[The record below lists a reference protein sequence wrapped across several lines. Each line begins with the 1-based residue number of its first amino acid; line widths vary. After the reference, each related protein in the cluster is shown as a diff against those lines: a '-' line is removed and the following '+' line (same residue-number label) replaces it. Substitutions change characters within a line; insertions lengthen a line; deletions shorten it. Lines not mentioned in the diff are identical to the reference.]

1 MNVEMINSYSYNNR
15 NWITSMEGEKDLF
28 NYENTYFKNGNVK
41 SQYLTGEYSY
51 SFSDNSDLSFTYIY
65 DKSNRLTQTSTSD
78 KSYELLN
85 TYDKDGNILTL
96 DRNGSTGN
104 SIDDFNYSYY
114 SGTNKLSKVKG
125 SNNQFAY
132 DSNGNLITDSL
143 NSNFSIHYDH
153 RNLIT
158 DLIQR
163 VIEVSAITP
172 ADTSFYKTY
181 YYYDEAGN
189 RIRKKIFNDEN
200 DSLLSDIIY
209 SRDVSG
215 KEMAIY
221 ENGSLKQR
229 NIWGMDNAGFINAN
243 GDKRF
248 YLKDHLGSVRAE
260 IDDGG
265 SLISAQDYDAWG
277 YQQQDRSYNSE
288 ESVYKF
294 TSKERDDENKY
305 DYFGARYYDARVG
318 RWGSIDKLQEV
329 YFSFTPYNYA
339 LLNPLK
345 YVDPIGLTVDLPENE
360 GQRNKVLISLRL
372 GLPSW
377 AEKYIDS
384 KLVGDKYIIDQ
395 ELLNSAPIT
404 ISDSQELKELLEVVN
419 SSEITKIIGIKT
431 GESIKY
437 LNSNN
442 KTDKDVIPKSQ
453 LGETLISGNTP
464 NSNTLSGVKK
474 SLTGRNEVYLNMSK
488 NQESMTIG
496 LTHELLSHVNSY
508 IKGEQFQHGTLGDQF
523 QNKMERIYENTLKN
537 FHNR

>member
-51 SFSDNSDLSFTYIY
+51 SFSDNSDVSFTYIY

-265 SLISAQDYDAWG
+265 SLISAQDYDVWG
-277 YQQQDRSYNSE
+277 YQLQDRSYNSE
-288 ESVYKF
+288 ESIQSTAATK
-294 TSKERDDENKY
+294 K
-305 DYFGARYYDARVG
+305 
-318 RWGSIDKLQEV
+318 
-329 YFSFTPYNYA
+329 
-339 LLNPLK
+339 
-345 YVDPIGLTVDLPENE
+345 PEW
-360 GQRNKVLISLRL
+360 I
-372 GLPSW
+372 
-377 AEKYIDS
+377 
-384 KLVGDKYIIDQ
+384 
-395 ELLNSAPIT
+395 
-404 ISDSQELKELLEVVN
+404 
-419 SSEITKIIGIKT
+419 
-431 GESIKY
+431 
-437 LNSNN
+437 
-442 KTDKDVIPKSQ
+442 
-453 LGETLISGNTP
+453 
-464 NSNTLSGVKK
+464 
-474 SLTGRNEVYLNMSK
+474 
-488 NQESMTIG
+488 
-496 LTHELLSHVNSY
+496 
-508 IKGEQFQHGTLGDQF
+508 
-523 QNKMERIYENTLKN
+523 
-537 FHNR
+537 